1 MQEAVQP
8 PRLERPAVVRPA
20 AAAAPPRAGHAELEL
35 AAGVQVYHLRVAPAA
50 SWPLGYRAAAR
61 QPQL

>member
-20 AAAAPPRAGHAELEL
+20 AAAAPPRAGHAEL
-35 AAGVQVYHLRVAPAA
+35 
-50 SWPLGYRAAAR
+50 
-61 QPQL
+61 